1 MWGQRVGREM
11 RDPPRPSLPAEGKV
25 PPPTPSPIR
34 IHGVRS
40 EVPPLE
46 LPRHRHDPSGQHNC
60 GTAGTLLP
68 SREWGH
74 RGDALRGTPGS
85 PSRERGWGGEG
96 VGRGCPPAA
105 AGLGDGVG
113 DVV

>member
-11 RDPPRPSLPAEGKV
+11 RDPPPHPSLPAQGKV

-74 RGDALRGTPGS
+74 RGDALRGTPEAQAGN
-85 PSRERGWGGEG
+85 GEG
-96 VGRGCPPAA
+96 VGRGWGGGAPRQRGGWGTAWET
-105 AGLGDGVG
+105 
-113 DVV
+113 